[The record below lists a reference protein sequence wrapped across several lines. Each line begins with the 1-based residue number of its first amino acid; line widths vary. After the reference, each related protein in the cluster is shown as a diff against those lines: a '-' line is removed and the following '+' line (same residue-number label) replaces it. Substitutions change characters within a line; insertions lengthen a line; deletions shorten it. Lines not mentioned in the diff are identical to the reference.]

1 MKCRCGEKM
10 QETINR
16 SERYQ
21 DIRAWR
27 CGNCGRTATSTRAQY
42 PPGLLRH
49 SAKVQHL
56 KAFIRSPHA
65 FPGGYTLIAVMDDG
79 EIVCHECTRDNF
91 REIVECTKNQE
102 RIGWNFIDVT
112 INWED
117 PSMYCAHCDEP
128 LTPEYCEHEQ
138 EAAAAV

>member
-1 MKCRCGEKM
+1 MYHDTQGREIEDLEM
-10 QETINR
+10 DNMRRDQARERET
-16 SERYQ
+16 S
-21 DIRAWR
+21 
-27 CGNCGRTATSTRAQY
+27 
-42 PPGLLRH
+42 PLLKH

-56 KAFIRSPHA
+56 KAFIRSPFA
-65 FPGGYTLIAVMDDG
+65 WPGGYTLIAVMDDG
-79 EIVCHECTRDNF
+79 ECLCHECTRDNF
-91 REIVECTKNQE
+91 REIVECTKHQE